1 MIAATTT
8 LISKERIKPMVGIIS
23 LFAFITLVFFAP
35 VLFTNKYHL
44 PNGSD
49 FVNFNYPNDVFA
61 ARSLQAG
68 EIPLWNPFVSGGQP
82 YAADPNI
89 GFFYP
94 FRLLLTLTRFDYQR
108 MVYLLIG
115 HYFLAGLFTYGLARD
130 LGASRAGSIVAGIGF
145 MFSGFL
151 IGQMDHIN
159 IIMSSIWLPITFL
172 LFRRA
177 ILREEKKYA
186 FMAGLTLSLSV
197 LGGHQQ
203 FSLFTGYWCG
213 FWLLIH
219 MIQERGRSL
228 ISKAKSFGIMLIVA
242 FGAAAIQIIPTV
254 EFFQFTQ
261 RSALDI
267 AQASA
272 FSMPPIAW
280 LLLLFPH
287 YFGHTHRQG
296 GLFWNTFPNE
306 FYVYVGVII
315 LFGAILGSYTW
326 KSREKPF
333 LISIVLLSFFL
344 AVGDITPIYRIL
356 YYLLPGMKFVRVPG
370 RFVLWVNLGLVL
382 LAAFGVDW
390 ILHQMGKAERRLS
403 RDTIFL
409 SVLGVLTGISFYLI
423 YPMLRPFQYPPEIE
437 QYRLADSLVLSAL
450 FVGLT
455 VLLCL
460 QRYRPGIYPWR
471 HVFLISLVILDLFIA
486 QWPRHFTSQN
496 TLQTFE
502 HPEIVQYLND
512 NHDLQR
518 ISFTNE
524 AFETEKWGPLSG
536 LLYGFYQHRGLPWN
550 PFNLYSFDN
559 FNEAAGYE
567 GPFYNFLGV
576 KYLVAAQDENIPEQW
591 QQQLSSGELSVF
603 ENIQV
608 MPRAFMVYQS
618 NVEPD
623 RQIILTMI
631 EKNQFEPLT
640 VVLLENGEPFLSQI
654 GTSQVNIT
662 SMTSNT
668 MTVDIMSDQ
677 PGYLVVSDIFY
688 PGWIVLVDGKEQE
701 IQRAN
706 YAFRAIFVP
715 SGQSTVHFEFKPA
728 SIIWGLS
735 ITLLTWFI
743 IIISGIFY
751 IKKKVPSFSCT

>member
-1 MIAATTT
+1 MIDIT
-8 LISKERIKPMVGIIS
+8 ISTSRERIKHVVSIS
-23 LFAFITLVFFAP
+23 ALFAFITLAFFAP
-35 VLFTNKYHL
+35 VLLTNKYHL

-61 ARSLQAG
+61 ARSFQAG
-68 EIPLWNPFVSGGQP
+68 EIPLWNPFVSAGQP

-94 FRLLLTLTRFDYQR
+94 FRLLLTLTDFNYQG

-130 LGASRAGSIVAGIGF
+130 LGASRTGSIVAGIGF

-159 IIMSSIWLPITFL
+159 IVMSSIWLPVTFL

-177 ILREEKKYA
+177 VLREEKKYA
-186 FMAGLTLSLSV
+186 LVAGLTLSLSV

-219 MIQERGRSL
+219 MIQERGRSFL
-228 ISKAKSFGIMLIVA
+228 SKAKSFGIMLIVA
-242 FGAAAIQIIPTV
+242 FGAAAIQIMPTV

-261 RSALDI
+261 RSVLDI
-267 AQASA
+267 VRASD

-296 GLFWNTFPNE
+296 DLFWNTFPNE

-315 LFGAILGSYTW
+315 LFAALLSSYVW

-333 LISIVLLSFFL
+333 LISIVILSFFL
-344 AVGDITPIYRIL
+344 AVGEVTPVYRIL
-356 YYLLPGMKFVRVPG
+356 YYFLPGMKFVRVPG
-370 RFVLWVNLGLVL
+370 RFVLWVDLGLVL

-390 ILHQMGKAERRLS
+390 IVHQMGKADRRLS
-403 RDTIFL
+403 RDTIIL
-409 SVLGVLTGISFYLI
+409 SVLGVLTGISFYLL
-423 YPMLRPFQYPPEIE
+423 YPMLRPFQYPQQIE
-437 QYRLADSLVLSAL
+437 QYRLADSLVLSTL
-450 FVGLT
+450 FAGLT
-455 VLLCL
+455 ILLYL

-471 HVFLISLVILDLFIA
+471 QVFIVSLVILDLFIA
-486 QWPRHFTSQN
+486 QWPRHFTTQN
-496 TLQTFE
+496 ILQTFE
-502 HPEIVQYLND
+502 HPEIVQYLSD
-512 NHDLQR
+512 NRDLHR
-518 ISFTNE
+518 ISFTDE

-550 PFNLYSFDN
+550 PFNLSSFDN
-559 FNEAAGYE
+559 YNEVVGNE
-567 GPFYNFLGV
+567 GPFYNFLGA
-576 KYLVAAQDENIPEQW
+576 KYLVAVQGENIPEQW
-591 QQQLSSGELSVF
+591 QHKLTSDELDLF
-603 ENIQV
+603 ENSQV
-608 MPRAFMVYQS
+608 APRAFMVYQS
-618 NVEPD
+618 IVEPD
-623 RQIILTMI
+623 RQKDLTMI
-631 EKNQFEPLT
+631 EKNQFDPLA
-640 VVLLENGEPFLSQI
+640 VVLLENGEPFSSQI
-654 GTSQVNIT
+654 GTYQVKIT
-662 SMTSNT
+662 SITSNS
-668 MTVDIMSDQ
+668 MTVDLISDQ
-677 PGYLVVSDIFY
+677 PGFLVVSDIFY
-688 PGWIVLVDGKEQE
+688 PGWNVLVNGKEQT

-706 YAFRAIFVP
+706 YAFRAVFVP
-715 SGQSTVHFEFKPA
+715 SGQSTVSFAFKPT

-735 ITLLTWFI
+735 VTLITWSIVLT
-743 IIISGIFY
+743 SCIFY
-751 IKKKVPSFSCT
+751 LKKRGQNFSCS